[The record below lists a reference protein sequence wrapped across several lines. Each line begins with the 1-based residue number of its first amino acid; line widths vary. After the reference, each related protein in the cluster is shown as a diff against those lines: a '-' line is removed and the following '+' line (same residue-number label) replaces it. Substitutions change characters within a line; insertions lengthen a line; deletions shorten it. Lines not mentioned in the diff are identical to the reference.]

1 MEPQIGIFDMG
12 GQYARLIA
20 KELRKLGVRSAMVSP
35 DTSDEYIKS
44 HTLKGIIISGGWK
57 SVYDSDAPK
66 IPDAILTL
74 GIPLLGI
81 CFGMQWLAHKLGG
94 RVEPV
99 ADSRE
104 FGPGRQFIRANRI
117 GSCDP
122 LFNDLPRQMSVLTS
136 HGDSVTKLPIGAFVT
151 GSTPD
156 CPISGFS
163 LPGRNIHAVQFHPEC
178 QETEQG
184 SRILANFLEICG
196 AEKDWNPGSVV
207 AETQAEV
214 FAALPKGAKLVHLF
228 SGGVDSTVL
237 AAILEPVLRDR
248 LICVTIDT
256 GGLREGEIIEI
267 RRNAVAAKCSLHQYE
282 AKQEFMVA
290 LTGLVGGEQ
299 KRLAFQDVYRR
310 KINFLKAEFKTPYA
324 TQGTLATDLIRSGK
338 MGGAAPIHMHHNAG
352 VESINPFRDLFKDEV
367 REIARFLGL
376 PEFVSERMPFPGPG
390 LYIRVVNIPIS
401 EEMIAMGRWADVQ
414 ATKIMYAGGI
424 AQDISQLIVGI
435 GLPRVG
441 IKGDGRVNG
450 YCVLVR
456 AMQSID
462 FMTGKGYEI
471 PSLIRRSLIHTL
483 TQHPYVTDVLFSETN
498 SPCATFEF
506 E

>member
-1 MEPQIGIFDMG
+1 MEPQIGILDMG

-20 KELRKLGVRSAMVSP
+20 KELRKLHVRSEMVLP
-35 DTSDEYIKS
+35 DKSDTYIRS
-44 HTLKGIIISGGWK
+44 HKPKGMIISGGWS
-57 SVYDSDAPK
+57 SVYDIDAPK
-66 IPDAILTL
+66 IPETILNS

-81 CFGMQWLAHKLGG
+81 CFGMQWLAHKLDG
-94 RVEPV
+94 RVESV
-99 ADSRE
+99 AENRE
-104 FGPGRQFIRANRI
+104 FGPGRQFTRANRM
-117 GSCDP
+117 GSCDR
-122 LFNDLPRQMSVLTS
+122 LFGGLPHQMSVLTS
-136 HGDSVTKLPIGAFVT
+136 HGDSVTKLPIGAFLT

-156 CPISGFS
+156 CPISAFS
-163 LPGRNIHAVQFHPEC
+163 LPGRNIYAVQFHPEC
-178 QETEQG
+178 QETQQG
-184 SRILANFLEICG
+184 SRIFANFLEICG

-207 AETQAEV
+207 AEVQANVLQE
-214 FAALPKGAKLVHLF
+214 LKGAKLVHLF

-237 AAILEPVLRDR
+237 AAILEPVLKDR
-248 LICVTIDT
+248 LICAIINT

-282 AKQEFMVA
+282 AKQEFMA
-290 LTGLVGGEQ
+290 ALVGLIGGEE
-299 KRLAFQDVYRR
+299 KRLAFQKVYAG
-310 KINFLKAEFKTPYA
+310 KLDFLKAEFKTPYA

-338 MGGAAPIHMHHNAG
+338 MGGAALIHTHHNAS

-376 PEFVSERMPFPGPG
+376 PDFVSERMPFPGPG

-401 EEMIAMGRWADVQ
+401 EEMIAMARWADAQ

-424 AQDISQLIVGI
+424 AEDISQIIVGI

-456 AMQSID
+456 AMQSVD

-471 PSLIRRSLIHTL
+471 PSLIRRSLIHAL